1 MAKRTK
7 LGNASSAGG
16 DLAEEASS
24 LLKRLID
31 ESQLREAVEK
41 LIDEG
46 QAAADRLPAKGRKAR
61 KQARKELER
70 MGKRAGRRAA
80 KQQRKLARKG
90 AAVAAEGKVLAKQ
103 KKGSLKRVL
112 ALGIGGGVAALA
124 ASESLRSKLLDA
136 LFGAEE
142 EFQYI
147 PPEPPA
153 AAGAGTPPP
162 AA

>member
-7 LGNASSAGG
+7 LGNASSVGG

-46 QAAADRLPAKGRKAR
+46 QAAADRLPATGRKAR
-61 KQARKELER
+61 KQAKRELKR
-70 MGKRAGRRAA
+70 MGRKASRKAA

-103 KKGSLKRVL
+103 KKGSVKRIL
-112 ALGIGGGVAALA
+112 TLGGGAAVAALVV
-124 ASESLRSKLLDA
+124 SESLRSKLLDA

-142 EFQYI
+142 EFQYT